1 MDMSKLPKLSETPK
15 PPDNSAPP
23 PPPPEQPPSPRP
35 VEYAGEMP
43 PSVGAEAWISI
54 AIGLL
59 VLLMTSRF
67 FTGAAGSTFANA
79 QGQSLRYVET
89 IFFTHDLGLV
99 IFGFAL
105 IIDGVLLF
113 VARSWAVTLGLVIAV
128 VAALA
133 NVYTIVRSS
142 QLSMGFQI
150 MPALA
155 FVIAVYIAIHQW
167 KVLQLLKGRR
177 QAPMT

>member
-15 PPDNSAPP
+15 PPDNSTPP
-23 PPPPEQPPSPRP
+23 PSPERPPSPRP
-35 VEYAGEMP
+35 VEYAHEIP

-54 AIGLL
+54 AIGIV

-67 FTGAAGSTFANA
+67 FTSASGTTFSDA
-79 QGQSLRYVET
+79 QGLPLRYSQTV
-89 IFFTHDLGLV
+89 FFIHDLGLV

-105 IIDGVLLF
+105 VLDGVLLF
-113 VARSWAVTLGLVIAV
+113 VARPWAVMLGLAIAV

-142 QLSMGFQI
+142 QLNMGFQI

-155 FVIAVYIAIHQW
+155 FVFAVYIAIHQW